1 MVLVW
6 KKTGIKPEELT
17 LELPVVFFEL
27 WEWFIELHMARGS
40 NGMTLNP
47 ISFTEIKAWAE
58 LTGTEI
64 TPKEVRL
71 LKMLDG
77 AVLNG

>member
-1 MVLVW
+1 
-6 KKTGIKPEELT
+6 
-17 LELPVVFFEL
+17 
-27 WEWFIELHMARGS
+27 MARGS